1 MLLTST
7 ARSTRSATSAG
18 SAGPPAAARAPR
30 LVTVPGVYR
39 PQHDSRILMRAICEE
54 AVGPGTDLLDLGT
67 GSGVLALCAARL
79 GARVTAVDV
88 SRRAVL
94 CARVNSALA
103 GHRMTVRRHDLSPP
117 GRAFDVVVSN
127 PPYVPAPGGPPPRHG
142 AARAWD
148 AGHDGRAVLDRV
160 CATAP
165 KVLRPRGVLL
175 MVHSGMCGAQTT
187 LRQLG
192 DAGLAA
198 RVVARERVP
207 LGPVLHSR
215 RAWLSGR
222 GLLHDDEDT
231 EELVVIRAQR
241 P

>member
-7 ARSTRSATSAG
+7 ARSARSAT
-18 SAGPPAAARAPR
+18 PARTARAPRAARAPR

-39 PQHDSRILMRAICEE
+39 PQHDSRILMRALCEE
-54 AVGPGTDLLDLGT
+54 AVGPGTDVLDLGT
-67 GSGVLALCAARL
+67 GSGVLAVCAARL
-79 GARVTAVDV
+79 GAQVTAVDV

-94 CARVNSALA
+94 CARVNAALA
-103 GHRMTVRRHDLSPP
+103 GHRVTVHRRDLSPP

-127 PPYVPAPGGPPPRHG
+127 PPYVPTPDGPPPRHG

-160 CATAP
+160 CAAAP
-165 KVLRPRGVLL
+165 GVLRPRGVLL
-175 MVHSGMCGAQTT
+175 MVHSGLCGAQTT
-187 LRQLG
+187 LQQLG
-192 DAGLAA
+192 QAGLHA
-198 RVVARERVP
+198 RVVAREHVP
-207 LGPVLHSR
+207 LGPVLRSR
-215 RAWLSGR
+215 RLWLSAQ
-222 GLLHDDEDT
+222 GLLQDGEDI